1 MKPTLSQLKCDIL
14 VAGGGPAGVSCAL
27 AAARCGANVILC
39 QDRPVLGGN
48 ASSEVRMHIVGAN
61 GMTEGIPLQC
71 EAREGGI
78 VEEVRLNQCVGNP
91 QRSPS
96 MMDLHLY
103 DLCRRESKLFLM
115 LNTTVTDATVT
126 GNRIQSVNAERLST
140 HDRFVI
146 TAAIFVDC
154 SGDGAL
160 GYAAGAAYSMG
171 REARTA
177 YSETL
182 APVEEDRKTLGSTL
196 LFQAR
201 RHPTPMPFLPPPWA
215 RKVSA
220 ESLKHRPCGQ
230 PGGDLNLE
238 YGFWWLEWGGELDT
252 IKDNEVIRDEL
263 LAALMGVWDFIKNH
277 SELDA
282 ENWALEWCGFLPG
295 KRESRRFIGQH
306 RLCEGDLME
315 SRSFPDAIATGGW
328 PIDTHPP
335 GGIDAIEEPPCHQ
348 SPLPYLYD
356 IPLRSCI
363 ARDLNN
369 LMFAGR
375 NISATHIAFA
385 STRVMATCSSIGQGA
400 GTAAAF
406 AVQNEMEPGSLP
418 SDPQAIHKIQQQL
431 LRDDALIL
439 GCKNEDPRDLAR
451 QATITASSEQSNSP
465 ASTVIDGWTRSL
477 RSLSPNRGSGVIG
490 APPDRFPDA
499 THRWRSDPAKGMPAW
514 IGFSWS
520 DPVSIDSIELVFD
533 TGMHRLLTL
542 SMADG
547 YTERMIWGK
556 PQPETARDYT
566 IEIKVNGEWNA
577 VHNER
582 NNYQRHRTHRL
593 EAPIQTSDL
602 RIRILNTNGV
612 DHARLFEARFYP
624 PGAGEP
630 FLQRP

>member
-1 MKPTLSQLKCDIL
+1 MKPDLTSIECDIL

-27 AAARCGANVILC
+27 AAARCGAKVILC

-61 GMTEGIPLQC
+61 GMSEGIPLQC

-78 VEEVRLNQCVGNP
+78 IEEIRLHQCVQNP

-103 DLCRRESKLFLM
+103 DLCRTEPNLTLM
-115 LNTTVTDATVT
+115 LNTTVNDAVVTDK
-126 GNRIQSVNAERLST
+126 RIQSIKAVRLST
-140 HDRFVI
+140 NDRFEI
-146 TAAIFVDC
+146 TADVFVDC
-154 SGDGAL
+154 TGDGNL

-171 REARTA
+171 REAATE

-182 APVEEDRKTLGSTL
+182 ATEQADNKTLGSTL

-201 RHPTPMPFLPPPWA
+201 RHPAPMPFTPPPWA
-215 RKVSA
+215 RKISA
-220 ESLKHRPCGQ
+220 ESLKHRPYGR

-277 SELDA
+277 SEVDA
-282 ENWALEWCGFLPG
+282 DNWALEWCGFLPG
-295 KRESRRFIGQH
+295 KRESRRFIGLH
-306 RLCEGDLME
+306 CLCEGDLMDG
-315 SRSFPDAIATGGW
+315 SGFPDSIATGGW

-335 GGIDAIEEPPCHQ
+335 GGIDAVEEQPCNQ

-363 ARDLNN
+363 ARDFDN

-385 STRVMATCSSIGQGA
+385 STRVMATCSAIGQGT

-406 AVQNEMEPGSLP
+406 AIQNGVEPSSLP
-418 SDPQAIHKIQQQL
+418 NDSGAMQSIRQQL
-431 LRDDALIL
+431 LRDDSLLL
-439 GCKNEDPRDLAR
+439 GCQNEDSRDLAR
-451 QATITASSEQSNSP
+451 QATVTASSEQVNGP
-465 ASTVIDGWTRSL
+465 ASAVVDGWTRSL
-477 RSLSPNRGSGVIG
+477 RSLSKNRGEGVIG
-490 APPDRFPDA
+490 APPDRFPKA
-499 THRWRSDPAKGMPAW
+499 THRWMSNPTKGLPAW
-514 IGFSWS
+514 ICFSW
-520 DPVSIDSIELVFD
+520 DDSITVGTIELIFD

-547 YTERMIWGK
+547 YTDRMLWGK
-556 PQPETARDYT
+556 PQPETTRDYL
-566 IEIKVNGEWNA
+566 IEAMVDGQWILA
-577 VHNER
+577 QHQQA
-582 NNYQRHRTHRL
+582 NYQRHRIHNLTT
-593 EAPIQTSDL
+593 PVKTNSL
-602 RIRILNTNGV
+602 RIQFMNTNGI
-612 DHARLFEARFYP
+612 DHARLFEARIYSP
-624 PGAGEP
+624 DAQGL
-630 FLQRP
+630 FLQ